1 MEHKTEWNG
10 SQILGGIKTL
20 PDYLTDLNAMH
31 EAEKVLTMDQQYTYG
46 EILAQMVR
54 MPENFAFGDAL
65 ERKFQFNGWGYFAV
79 ATMTCEERAEAFLR
93 AIGKWDDSQ

>member
-31 EAEKVLTMDQQYTYG
+31 EAEKVLTMMQASKYG
-46 EILAQMVR
+46 HYLIAATGRDIELNEDTQIGGLDVFAIACLSAAQR
-54 MPENFAFGDAL
+54 S
-65 ERKFQFNGWGYFAV
+65 
-79 ATMTCEERAEAFLR
+79 EAFLR
-93 AIGKWDDSQ
+93 AIGKWDDSK